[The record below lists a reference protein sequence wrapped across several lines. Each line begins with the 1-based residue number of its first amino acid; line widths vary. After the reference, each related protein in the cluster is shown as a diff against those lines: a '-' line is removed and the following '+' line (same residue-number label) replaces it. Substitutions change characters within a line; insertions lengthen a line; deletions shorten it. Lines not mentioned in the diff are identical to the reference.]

1 MRIKVI
7 IIDGI
12 ATEVLTDG
20 PVDLEVVNIDKDYE
34 DYEDYDKLRDY
45 EAELHKDETLKSIDF
60 TVAHFGEDE

>member
-1 MRIKVI
+1 MRVKVI

-34 DYEDYDKLRDY
+34 DYDELLDY
-45 EAELHKDETLKSIDF
+45 EAALHKDETLKSIDF
-60 TVAHFGEDE
+60 TVAHFGEEE